1 MNATAW
7 TVSRTLLR
15 RSLPLAGWYWVI
27 LYLAWAVVIGLTAR
41 LGTVEVS
48 MWANVGLQAPRW
60 FTFVFGIT
68 AVGAYLPVFVAHGV
82 TRRDALIGAWG
93 FLLPYAVGF
102 AVMTTVGFGVE
113 YLTFDALGLFG
124 GLTEPYPVDSL
135 GAAAAICLEFTLVY
149 LGYTAAGA
157 LCAIAYHLIN
167 PWWATLLLPVALLP
181 AFVIEIGFRTEWAGL
196 VLGRLLGLGD
206 EGHLG
211 AGAIVALATLLVASA
226 VTWVLVRRLPIKKI
240 TG

>member
-1 MNATAW
+1 MSATAW

-27 LYLAWAVVIGLTAR
+27 LYLAWAVVIGLTSR
-41 LGTVEVS
+41 LGTIEVS
-48 MWANVGLQAPRW
+48 MWENIGLQAPRW

-82 TRRDALIGAWG
+82 TRRDALVGAWG

-102 AVMTTVGFGVE
+102 AAVTTIGFGVE
-113 YLTFDALGLFG
+113 YLTFDALGLLG
-124 GLTEPYPVDSL
+124 GLTEPYPVDSAG
-135 GAAAAICLEFTLVY
+135 GAAAIWLEFGLIN
-149 LGYTAAGA
+149 LAYTAAGV
-157 LCAIAYHLIN
+157 LCAIAYHVLS
-167 PWWATLLLPVALLP
+167 PWWATLLLPVVLLP
-181 AFVIEIGFRTEWAGL
+181 AFVVEIGFRTEWAGV

-211 AGAIVALATLLVASA
+211 TGSVVAVATLLVACA
-226 VTWVLVRRLPIKKI
+226 VTWVLIRRLPLKKI